1 LPSSDN
7 GCGLDELSGKRAT
20 APLTRKTR
28 VIALSAQTT
37 WAVGLIAAHRIL
49 EFTPSMTLTPSAP
62 PTAVTATPERISELT
77 KTLLAR
83 IRGSIKEISDIN
95 LQARVLSI
103 NAQIE
108 AARAGES
115 GRAFAIVAQEMA
127 TFSDRTQRAAV
138 KLEEES
144 EVLVLELAE
153 ISRQLA
159 TDVRGTRLCDLA
171 LTNIDLIDRNLY
183 ERTCDCRWWATDGAI
198 VAALETRDETSAKLA
213 AHRMGVILNA
223 YTVYF
228 DIVLADLEG
237 VIIANGRPA
246 AYSSQGLQQGKTVW
260 FQTALASGSG
270 DEFGFQSVQESQLA
284 GGRRVLVYS
293 CKVCAGG
300 DAKSKAIGVLGVVFN
315 WDSLAQKIVHETP
328 IEESKRAAT
337 RVCIVDDQGT
347 VLADSGDRVL
357 QERLELPERS
367 ALFAEKK
374 GSRRSTLNGA
384 EVLVAHARSPGFETY
399 RTGWH
404 SLIIEELA

>member
-1 LPSSDN
+1 MTQTN
-7 GCGLDELSGKRAT
+7 
-20 APLTRKTR
+20 
-28 VIALSAQTT
+28 SA
-37 WAVGLIAAHRIL
+37 
-49 EFTPSMTLTPSAP
+49 TPSA
-62 PTAVTATPERISELT
+62 VIATPERISELT

-138 KLEEES
+138 KLEDES

-198 VAALETRDETSAKLA
+198 VAALETRDEASVKLA
-213 AHRMGVILNA
+213 IHRMGVILNA

-228 DIVLADLEG
+228 DIVLADLDG
-237 VIIANGRPA
+237 VIIANGRPS

-260 FQTALASGSG
+260 FQTALATGSG
-270 DEFGFQSVQESQLA
+270 DEFGFQSVHESELS
-284 GGRRVLVYS
+284 GKRRVLVYS
-293 CKVCAGG
+293 CKVCVGG
-300 DAKSKAIGVLGVVFN
+300 DAKAKAIGVLGVIFN
-315 WDSLAQKIVHETP
+315 WDGLAQKIVHETP
-328 IEESKRAAT
+328 IEESKRAVT

-347 VLADSGDRVL
+347 LLADSKDRIL

-367 ALFAEKK
+367 SLFAEKK
-374 GSRRSTLNGA
+374 GSRRSTHNGA
-384 EVLVAHARSPGFETY
+384 DVLVAHAQSPGFETY

>member
-1 LPSSDN
+1 MMSNTEASP
-7 GCGLDELSGKRAT
+7 AT
-20 APLTRKTR
+20 
-28 VIALSAQTT
+28 VI
-37 WAVGLIAAHRIL
+37 
-49 EFTPSMTLTPSAP
+49 
-62 PTAVTATPERISELT
+62 ATPERISELT

-83 IRGSIKEISDIN
+83 IRGSIKEISEIN

-127 TFSDRTQRAAV
+127 AFSDRTQRAAG

-183 ERTCDCRWWATDGAI
+183 ERSCDCRWWATDGAM
-198 VAALETRDETSAKLA
+198 VSALETRSEASAKEA
-213 AHRMGVILNA
+213 SHRMSVILNA
-223 YTVYF
+223 YTVYY
-228 DIVLADLEG
+228 DIVLADLNG
-237 VIIANGRPA
+237 VIIANGRPTV
-246 AYSSQGLQQGKTVW
+246 YSSLGLKQDKSVW
-260 FQTALASGSG
+260 FQSALATTTG
-270 DEFGFQSVQESQLA
+270 DEFGFQSVHVSPLA

-293 CKVCAGG
+293 CKVCHGG
-300 DAKSKAIGVLGVVFN
+300 DAKSKPIGVLGVVFN
-315 WDSLAQKIVHETP
+315 WDGLAQKIVHETP
-328 IEESKRAAT
+328 IDESKRAST
-337 RVCIVDDQGT
+337 RVCIVDDAGT
-347 VLADSGDRVL
+347 VLADSRDRIL
-357 QERLELPERS
+357 QEKIELPERT

-374 GSRRSTLNGA
+374 ACKLAVVGA
-384 EVLVAHARSPGFETY
+384 TDVLIAHAQSPGFETY

-404 SLIIEELA
+404 SLIVEELS

>member
-1 LPSSDN
+1 
-7 GCGLDELSGKRAT
+7 
-20 APLTRKTR
+20 
-28 VIALSAQTT
+28 
-37 WAVGLIAAHRIL
+37 
-49 EFTPSMTLTPSAP
+49 MTLPNSANP
-62 PTAVTATPERISELT
+62 AIVSATPERISELT

-83 IRGSIKEISDIN
+83 IRGSIKEIFEIN

-127 TFSDRTQRAAV
+127 TFSDRTQRAAA

-144 EVLVLELAE
+144 EGLVLELAE

-198 VAALETRDETSAKLA
+198 VAALETRDEASVKLA

-223 YTVYF
+223 YTVYY
-228 DIVLADLEG
+228 DIVLAGLDG

-246 AYSSQGLQQGKTVW
+246 VYSSGGLQQGKSTW
-260 FQTALASGSG
+260 FQTALATTSG
-270 DEFGFQSVQESQLA
+270 DEFGFQSVHQSPLA
-284 GGRRVLVYS
+284 GGHRVLVYS
-293 CKVCAGG
+293 CKVCVGG

-328 IEESKRAAT
+328 IDESKREST
-337 RVCIVDDQGT
+337 RVCIVDEESN
-347 VLADSGDRVL
+347 VLADSRDRIL
-357 QERLELPERS
+357 QEKLELSERS

-374 GSRRSTLNGA
+374 GSKRTTQNGT
-384 EVLVAHARSPGFETY
+384 EVLVAHAQSPGFETY

-404 SLIIEELA
+404 SLIIEQLA